1 MTQVYCFSGSGHSR
15 VLAEYLAD
23 RLHTAVIPIKAKTK
37 GKARIAL
44 VVFPVYCQ
52 NIPPLVKQFLR
63 DLDATYAVLIATYGQ
78 ISHGNVLWEASRI
91 TRAQIIAGAYIP
103 TGHSFLGQG
112 ADFCTASLDA
122 ILDRVAA
129 PQPAE
134 IPRCG
139 KNPFASFAPAWRS
152 RIGLRLDKTEA
163 CNACGL
169 CTRACPMGAM
179 QNGTPDRRCIRCLRC
194 VSTCP
199 QKALRTR
206 MHPILSAYLRRQR
219 NTDAEIY
226 L

>member
-1 MTQVYCFSGSGHSR
+1 MIQVYCFSGSGHSR
-15 VLAEYLAD
+15 VLAQYIAE
-23 RLHTAVIPIKAKTK
+23 RLHTAVIPITPDMKAEADT
-37 GKARIAL
+37 A
-44 VVFPVYCQ
+44 VVIFPVYCQ
-52 NIPPLVKQFLR
+52 NIPPAVKQFLR
-63 DLDATYAVLIATYGQ
+63 GLDAGHAVLIATYGK
-78 ISHGNVLWEASRI
+78 ISHGNVLWEASRA
-91 TRAQIIAGAYIP
+91 TRTQIIAGAYIP

-112 ADFCTASLDA
+112 ADFDANELDA

-152 RIGLRLDKTEA
+152 RVGLRLDKTEA
-163 CNACGL
+163 CNACGI

-179 QNGTPDRRCIRCLRC
+179 QNGTPDSRCIRCLRC

-199 QKALRTR
+199 QKALRTK
-206 MHPILSAYLRRQR
+206 MHPLLSSYLRRQR
-219 NTDAEIY
+219 HKDTEIY